1 MDFYKC
7 KTMNRDECRN
17 NAQTIKK
24 IRTCILV
31 VGRSEIVFIFRVL
44 NFLVYDSDWYPSVFS
59 IKYTLGEIWLSAIS
73 IKNAFCISSSICL
86 RTLHTNY
93 DKILC
98 CVKKWMFVFI
108 YFTHKKYLKN
118 NKILLRH
125 FGLPF
130 WTNCTTILLGQAYF
144 FWTYYT
150 QIMTKTMFDQIVI
163 VYRYY
168 FIHQRYFQRELVIF
182 TKG

>member
-1 MDFYKC
+1 
-7 KTMNRDECRN
+7 MNRDECRN

-144 FWTYYT
+144 LDLLHPNYDKNYVWSNSYCLSLLFYPSKILPERIGYFHKR
-150 QIMTKTMFDQIVI
+150 IS
-163 VYRYY
+163 YR
-168 FIHQRYFQRELVIF
+168 
-182 TKG
+182 

>member
-1 MDFYKC
+1 MIACNFVAGFSTLRCGCKRAKIQWMDFYKC

-17 NAQTIKK
+17 NAKTIKK

-144 FWTYYT
+144 FGLITPKLW
-150 QIMTKTMFDQIVI
+150 QKLCLIK
-163 VYRYY
+163 
-168 FIHQRYFQRELVIF
+168 
-182 TKG
+182 